1 MLITGYTLRH
11 GSSPCFLWGKN
22 LQCSQKKEPSDAH
35 CPRHESTILEIYIL
49 RIGHE
54 GFLYNLYE
62 IPKGNMHGYA
72 SNQSKCKK
80 KMLLNLLRD
89 FQTWLAFAKFH
100 GVWFVCLPFP
110 QRITKVVFCPQNM
123 QNLPHIAL
131 GDKEDLNT
139 DRNILEDSI

>member
-1 MLITGYTLRH
+1 MKKSL
-11 GSSPCFLWGKN
+11 PFLWSVQSYLQSEMFYQIPLTWWKTYRCPLPKTWKHN
-22 LQCSQKKEPSDAH
+22 LK
-35 CPRHESTILEIYIL
+35 IYIL

-62 IPKGNMHGYA
+62 IPKGNLHGYA

-123 QNLPHIAL
+123 QNLPHIMTRRIWTL
-131 GDKEDLNT
+131 IKIFW
-139 DRNILEDSI
+139 RIPFS